1 VGSPRIG
8 GQSFLLS
15 LATSVETI
23 VVHRVTWPVYA
34 KDDPARVVGT
44 RAQLP
49 LKLAWAVTLHKSQ
62 GCC

>member
-1 VGSPRIG
+1 MVFKGEVV
-8 GQSFLLS
+8 SFLNGLP
-15 LATSVETI
+15 LVATSVETI

-49 LKLAWAVTLHKSQ
+49 LNLAWAMTNH

>member
-1 VGSPRIG
+1 MVFKGEVV
-8 GQSFLLS
+8 SFLNGLPVV
-15 LATSVETI
+15 ATSVETI
-23 VVHRVTWPVYA
+23 VVHRITWPVYA

-49 LKLAWAVTLHKSQ
+49 LKLAWAMTNH